1 MMELE
6 RSKLGLTP
14 LVKILHEQV
23 HKRNESIHD
32 PANKDHSFLCRRVD
46 AAARGASLLQEHQ

>member
-1 MMELE
+1 GLE

-32 PANKDHSFLCRRVD
+32 SAKLKPFISALMSGLSCSKLSIHT
-46 AAARGASLLQEHQ
+46 

>member
-23 HKRNESIHD
+23 HKRNEFIHD
-32 PANKDHSFLCRRVD
+32 PANEDHSFLCRRVD
-46 AAARGASLLQEHQ
+46 AAA